1 MPHCEVPERD
11 PAGRPRSWLDGF
23 AICASA
29 LCTVHCL
36 GLPLLFALLPT
47 IAARIDPG
55 ESFHLLMLAIAV
67 PTSLFSLLQGWRR
80 HRAAP
85 VRIVSAWRI
94 RRDRDRL
101 VRCWDLRPVGAR
113 GGPAQT
119 GDWHSGGAW
128 RAALSSASTRRD
140 PARRRGC
147 GWRGG
152 RSVGRKS
159 PFVHCE
165 CIVV

>member
-1 MPHCEVPERD
+1 VPHCEAPERD

-67 PTSLFSLLQGWRR
+67 PTSLFALLQGWRR
-80 HRAAP
+80 HRAALP
-85 VRIVSAWRI
+85 LGIGLAGLSLMAVGAL
-94 RRDRDRL
+94 L
-101 VRCWDLRPVGAR
+101 VRTPLSEAIWTVGGSALLAGAHILDWRRSLRTA
-113 GGPAQT
+113 
-119 GDWHSGGAW
+119 
-128 RAALSSASTRRD
+128 
-140 PARRRGC
+140 C
-147 GWRGG
+147 
-152 RSVGRKS
+152 
-159 PFVHCE
+159 
-165 CIVV
+165 